1 MLHRK
6 IIASKIEKK
15 NKITGLLYQKLIK
28 LIKTQLKVI
37 NIKFKRNQ
45 EFEKKILMNISVE
58 VVQSK

>member
-15 NKITGLLYQKLIK
+15 NLITGLLYQKLIK

>member
-15 NKITGLLYQKLIK
+15 NLITGLLYQKLIK

-37 NIKFKRNQ
+37 NIMFKRNQ

>member
-45 EFEKKILMNISVE
+45 EFEKKILMNISAE